1 MKMKSNINLRVIILY
16 LSVCAISLI
25 IISKILVVQR
35 LDSDLSSVNIP
46 KFFDIQASRGNIF
59 SDDGS
64 LLAISMPLYN
74 VYLDLSVIDSELF
87 DSQVELLSNSLA
99 SLFKISK
106 R

>member
-1 MKMKSNINLRVIILY
+1 MKMKRNINLRVIILY
-16 LSVCAISLI
+16 LSVCSISLV

-74 VYLDLSVIDSELF
+74 VYLDLSVIDS
-87 DSQVELLSNSLA
+87 A
-99 SLFKISK
+99 
-106 R
+106 

>member
-35 LDSDLSSVNIP
+35 FDSDLSSVNIP

-87 DSQVELLSNSLA
+87 DSQG
-99 SLFKISK
+99 
-106 R
+106 